1 MPHLPSTQ
9 SLPPLK
15 RLTRTVVTVGLAS
28 TMLAGCYNVD
38 ATMTFKGDGTAAV
51 TSRLDFPRDAEH
63 VANLYKAIMELS
75 PETKKYFNEGLCH
88 SVEKLAATNPQNTID
103 LRAREYTTDTRFG
116 CGFLYEAGDSA
127 ILIDKIKQSLGT
139 TDTVLKIEQLAPR
152 RARIEADFNNMPD
165 LSQMMPGLIMLGA
178 MKYGGSS
185 QGLPNMDA
193 VNKISK
199 AYAEAAL
206 AMTRMSASNNHIQLT
221 IKARKIV
228 ETNGVREGDLVKFRW
243 TWEAFTRLMV
253 KPTDG
258 KAESKVFYAVIDY

>member
-1 MPHLPSTQ
+1 MPHLLSIR
-9 SLPPLK
+9 SLPCFS
-15 RLTRTVVTVGLAS
+15 RLTRTVAAVGLAS

-38 ATMTFKGDGTAAV
+38 ATVTFKDDGTAAV

-63 VANLYKAIMELS
+63 VANLYKAIMELR
-75 PETKKYFNEGLCH
+75 PETSKYFNEGLCH

-103 LRAREYTTDTRFG
+103 VRAREYTTDTRYG

-127 ILIDKIKQSLGT
+127 ILIDKVKQSLGT
-139 TDTVLKIEQLAPR
+139 TDTVFKIEQLAPR
-152 RARIEADFNNMPD
+152 RARIEMDFSNMPD

-178 MKYGGSS
+178 MKYGGTS
-185 QGLPNMDA
+185 QGMPNMDA

-206 AMTRMSASNNHIQLT
+206 AMTRMSAPNNHIQLT

-228 ETNGVREGDLVKFRW
+228 DTNGTREGNLVKFRW
-243 TWEAFTRLMV
+243 SWEEFTRLMV

-258 KAESKVFYAVIDY
+258 KAEAKVYYAVIDY